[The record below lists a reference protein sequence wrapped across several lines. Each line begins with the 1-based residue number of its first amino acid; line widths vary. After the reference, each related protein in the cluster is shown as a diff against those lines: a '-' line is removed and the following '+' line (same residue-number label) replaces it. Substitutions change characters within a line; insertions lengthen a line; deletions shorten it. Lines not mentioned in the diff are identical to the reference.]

1 MTTLRYRIT
10 SWDEIGGCLSN
21 NDRGYHLHCININ
34 DEDLRCKIIRLD
46 HQKYGTVFAGMVEG
60 TGSMLTSSDGI
71 NYHMF
76 TTKEI
81 LDELEKFGYII
92 SYERDENLSGDQLD
106 YLVTLDKLGFDKIR
120 RFQIVSH
127 GTTFDAIQQKSIVVA
142 FKIAGVPAEWLDN
155 TYACPVAEYHR
166 AVDNGTAIN
175 ISAISK
181 ERNFS
186 WDWMDD
192 TVMSI
197 NDILQLNENILD
209 SRS

>member
-1 MTTLRYRIT
+1 MTILRYRIT

-21 NDRGYHLHCININ
+21 NDRRFHVHCITIS

-46 HQKYGTVFAGMVEG
+46 HEKYGTVFAGMVEG
-60 TGSMLTSSDGI
+60 TGSMLTKMDGI

-76 TTKEI
+76 TPSEI

-106 YLVTLDKLGFDKIR
+106 YLINLNNLGFDKIR
-120 RFQIVSH
+120 KIRIASR
-127 GTTFDAIQQKSIVVA
+127 GTTTDSTTIKTIVVA
-142 FKIAGVPAEWLDN
+142 FKISGVPAEWLDN
-155 TYACPVAEYHR
+155 TYACPIAEYHQ

-175 ISAISK
+175 ISAISQD
-181 ERNFS
+181 RNFS
-186 WDWMDD
+186 WEWMDD

-197 NDILQLNENILD
+197 NDILQLN
-209 SRS
+209 